1 MAVSDWLRAG
11 MALLYPPLCAMCG
24 TPLARHAD
32 GLCVRCILQLPRTEL
47 HRVGDNRAERLF
59 WGKVH
64 VERATAFCYYHKGN
78 DFAQI
83 LHRLKYG
90 GRRDLGRMMGR
101 LMAAELR
108 DTSLIKDADLIV
120 PVPLHAKKER
130 TRGYNQSEMLAIGM
144 SQVSGLPVVK
154 EGVVRMRHTDTQTRK
169 SVLER
174 WENVENV
181 FMVRKP
187 ELFRGKHIL
196 LLDDVLTTGAT
207 CAACAAALL
216 QVQGVKVSILTLA
229 MADDK

>member
-1 MAVSDWLRAG
+1 MAVTDWLRAG
-11 MALLYPPLCAMCG
+11 MALLYPPLCSMCA
-24 TPLARHAD
+24 TPLARHGE
-32 GLCVRCILQLPRTEL
+32 GLCMCCTLQLPRTEL
-47 HRVGDNRAERLF
+47 HRVKDNRAERLF

-83 LHRLKYG
+83 LYRLKYG
-90 GRRDLGRMMGR
+90 GRREVGQMMGR
-101 LMAAELR
+101 LMAAELH
-108 DTSLIKDADLIV
+108 DAPLLTDVDLIV
-120 PVPLHAKKER
+120 PVPLHIKKER
-130 TRGYNQSEMLAIGM
+130 MRGYNQSEMLAMGL
-144 SQVSGLPVVK
+144 SQGTGLPVVK
-154 EGVVRMRHTDTQTRK
+154 DGVVRIYHTDTQTRK

-174 WENVENV
+174 WENVDNV
-181 FMVRKP
+181 FMVQKP